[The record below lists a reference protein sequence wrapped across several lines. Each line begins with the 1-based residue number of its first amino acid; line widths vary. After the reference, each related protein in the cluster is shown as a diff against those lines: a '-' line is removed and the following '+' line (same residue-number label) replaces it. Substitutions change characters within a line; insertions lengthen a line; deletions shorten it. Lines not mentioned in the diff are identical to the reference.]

1 VSFGRL
7 EKPGGNQPISDINV
21 TPLVDVMLVL
31 LIIFMITAPLMSH
44 KVKVDLPQ
52 ATLEEKPVIELP
64 PITIAVTADGK
75 TYWNDEAVTRDMLDA
90 RLAVTAQRTPQPQID
105 IRADDVTRY
114 EIIHDIVQNVRK
126 AGIRKVG
133 FVSTPEPR

>member
-1 VSFGRL
+1 MAFSNNS
-7 EKPGGNQPISDINV
+7 GGGGPMADINV

-52 ATLEEKPVIELP
+52 ATLAEKPPIDIP
-64 PITIAVTADGK
+64 PITLAVTANGK
-75 TYWNDEAVTRDMLDA
+75 VYWNDEAVNADMLDA
-90 RLAVTAQRTPQPQID
+90 RLAVLAQRTPQPQVD
-105 IRADDVTRY
+105 VRADNVTKYSVIADV
-114 EIIHDIVQNVRK
+114 VKKVRL

-133 FVSTPEPR
+133 FVSTPER

>member
-1 VSFGRL
+1 MAFSSNS
-7 EKPGGNQPISDINV
+7 GGAGPMADINV

-52 ATLEEKPVIELP
+52 ATLEEKPEIEQP
-64 PITIAVTADGK
+64 PITLAVTADGK
-75 TYWNDEAVTRDMLDA
+75 VYWNDEEVTGDMLDA
-90 RLAVTAQRTPQPQID
+90 RLAVLAQKTPQPQVD
-105 IRADDVTRY
+105 IRSDNITKYSVIHEVVTDVR
-114 EIIHDIVQNVRK
+114 Q

-133 FVSTPEPR
+133 FVSTPER